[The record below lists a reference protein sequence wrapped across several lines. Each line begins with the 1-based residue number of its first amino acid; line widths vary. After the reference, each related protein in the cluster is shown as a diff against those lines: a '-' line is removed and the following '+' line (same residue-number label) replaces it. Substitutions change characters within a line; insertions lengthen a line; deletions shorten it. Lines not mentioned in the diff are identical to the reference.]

1 MKEMEKRDEKKV
13 KDNIV
18 DKILEI
24 SKKISQVRENIE
36 NFINVIGIQE
46 QVPNLAITVNNK
58 MVEIQQQF
66 KKANISIFPQE
77 YENGKYAG
85 WSFLGNAIIDDL
97 TDYLN
102 RGMHCLDKYDKKMLE
117 IEKRENE
124 RNVEEQS
131 EKLEKTSPIK
141 RFFSKFRH
149 KNEQESS
156 TVIYYFTE
164 DDINDIALNLS
175 DYTKVNETVF
185 DYTLKENAIPSL
197 VKLIKAQRY
206 GANTVPELVEEEIV
220 PELQKLGLEDLI
232 PQLQETL
239 IEEYKK
245 DLTDSDKEKIKQ
257 EDMYLYVPDF
267 NRSKES
273 NKFYNFSSLFGEDD
287 YRAGLRVDVHSV
299 TSEQKE
305 PIEYKS
311 KDQKKE
317 KDDLEK

>member
-1 MKEMEKRDEKKV
+1 MKEMEKRDEREE
-13 KDNIV
+13 KDFIV
-18 DKILEI
+18 NRILEY
-24 SKKISQVRENIE
+24 SKKISQVKGDIE
-36 NFINVIGIQE
+36 NFIDAIGIQE
-46 QVPNLAITVNNK
+46 KIPNIAITVNNK

-66 KKANISIFPQE
+66 KKVGLSIFAQE
-77 YENGKYAG
+77 YQNDEYAG
-85 WSFLGNAIIDDL
+85 CSFLGTAIKEDLIDYFDKGIYNL
-97 TDYLN
+97 
-102 RGMHCLDKYDKKMLE
+102 MKYDKKIIE
-117 IEKRENE
+117 IRHREEEKMEQQNRIAEETNSKKRLFARR
-124 RNVEEQS
+124 RNQKEPQPLIS
-131 EKLEKTSPIK
+131 
-141 RFFSKFRH
+141 
-149 KNEQESS
+149 
-156 TVIYYFTE
+156 IYHFTE
-164 DDINDIALNLS
+164 EDITDIALNIA
-175 DYTKVNETVF
+175 DYNDVDKTVF

-220 PELQKLGLEDLI
+220 PDLQKLGLEDLA
-232 PQLQETL
+232 PKLQETL

-267 NRSKES
+267 NRSKEN

-305 PIEYKS
+305 PIENKS

-317 KDDLEK
+317 EDLEK